1 MEVQMIDWRGVE
13 MVQES
18 RREALLAE
26 ARLARAV
33 SLRPRAGWFAR
44 FVGLTILLLGMLAW
58 LVY

>member
-1 MEVQMIDWRGVE
+1 MIDWRGVE